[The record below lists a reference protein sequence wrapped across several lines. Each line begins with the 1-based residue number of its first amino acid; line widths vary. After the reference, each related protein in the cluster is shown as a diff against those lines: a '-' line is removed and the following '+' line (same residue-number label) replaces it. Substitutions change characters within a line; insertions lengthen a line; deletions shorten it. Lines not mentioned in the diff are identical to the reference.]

1 MQGIRSLL
9 FVPGDSERKIE
20 KALASPADA
29 LILDLEDA
37 VAPERRGIAREI
49 CAEALR
55 SSQTRQR
62 LFVRINALDTADA
75 LPDLAA
81 VVGARPFAI
90 MLPKC
95 RSAADVLRLD
105 HYLSALEAK
114 EQAQVGK
121 ILVMPIVTETGEA
134 MFGLGSYGEGTPRLA
149 GMLWGGE
156 DLAADIGAHGNRD
169 ASGRYGFLYQLAR
182 GRCLL
187 AATAAR
193 AVAVDAVYT
202 DFRDLN
208 GLRDEACVAAL
219 DGFTAK
225 AAIHPDQA
233 EVINEAF
240 TPTREQAERAQRIVD
255 AFAAVPG
262 AGVAALDGRMLDR
275 PHLIMAQRILDRTA
289 ACET

>member
-1 MQGIRSLL
+1 MQRVRSLL

-20 KALASPADA
+20 KALACPADA

-37 VAPERRGIAREI
+37 VAPERRAVARSI

-55 SSQTRQR
+55 SSPTRQR

-81 VVGARPFAI
+81 VVGAQPVGI

-95 RSAADVLRLD
+95 RSAADLLRLD
-105 HYLSALEAK
+105 HYLSALEAR
-114 EQAQVGK
+114 EGSELGTIRV
-121 ILVMPIVTETGEA
+121 LPIVTETGES

-169 ASGRYGFLYQLAR
+169 ASGGYGFLYQLAR
-182 GRCLL
+182 SRCLL

-202 DFRDLN
+202 DFRDLE
-208 GLRDEACVAAL
+208 GLRDEARIAAL

-240 TPTREQAERAQRIVD
+240 TPTREQTERAQRIID

-275 PHLIMAQRILDRTA
+275 PHLVMARRILERAA
-289 ACET
+289 ACER